1 MKYAWIDEHRD
12 QYSVTRMCRQLEVS
26 RTGYGQWRTRPPSD
40 RALANAVLDAQVAAM
55 HAGSQRS
62 YGRPRIV
69 RGLRAQGVPVSH
81 ERVRKSLQRQGLRP
95 VYRRPYRVTTDAA
108 HHKPIAPNVL
118 DRRVDGWHVNQA
130 FPSLHMRQR
139 PHAMLNGTDTM
150 SPTRMNSTSRP
161 ASSTSPV
168 ISCPRTRPRDAVVR
182 PRTMCWSLPQM
193 LVVMIF
199 RITPCWHWRLPRA
212 SVGKSIDWISTT
224 PGSMNASPRLL
235 LIGASL
241 RSESSD
247 PIQLDL
253 AREALVPGTC
263 AHPRRRQGPSTTDSH
278 EPQENTHSDS
288 FLQVSSTGS
297 PGLRGHP
304 EEPGVPGPVRSGQRH
319 RDGLP
324 DDTTLR
330 RRYPLS

>member
-1 MKYAWIDEHRD
+1 MSSLGVGIA
-12 QYSVTRMCRQLEVS
+12 V
-26 RTGYGQWRTRPPSD
+26 GQFR
-40 RALANAVLDAQVAAM
+40 VM
-55 HAGSQRS
+55 HQR
-62 YGRPRIV
+62 R
-69 RGLRAQGVPVSH
+69 
-81 ERVRKSLQRQGLRP
+81 
-95 VYRRPYRVTTDAA
+95 
-108 HHKPIAPNVL
+108 
-118 DRRVDGWHVNQA
+118 
-130 FPSLHMRQR
+130 
-139 PHAMLNGTDTM
+139 
-150 SPTRMNSTSRP
+150 
-161 ASSTSPV
+161 
-168 ISCPRTRPRDAVVR
+168 
-182 PRTMCWSLPQM
+182 WSLPQM

-263 AHPRRRQGPSTTDSH
+263 GAHPRRRQGPSTTDSH

-324 DDTTLR
+324 DDTALR
-330 RRYPLS
+330 RRYPLSGIVKLTKTRRTNPQDDRPESCREPDMLGVGQPDSAQLDNTRGRQFATVFGTGNATGSHHTSRRSTRSV